1 MVAFDYNKA
10 FSRDIG
16 WVTESEQLL
25 LKDCCISIAGM
36 GGVGGSY
43 AVSLARLGI
52 GHFKIADFDV
62 FETHNFNR
70 QIGAFMST
78 IGKPKAEV
86 IKNMVLDINP
96 NAHVEVFSEGISADN
111 LQNFLQGSLIYVD
124 GLDFFCLKERELVF
138 KKAYEMHIPA
148 ITVAP
153 VGAGSV
159 TLSIHPKKMSFDQ
172 LFGLS
177 ETEDPL
183 KKQLKFGIGMTFN
196 TRHLKYLGDPNSVD
210 IKNKSVPSLICGI
223 QSATAAMTTEVLK
236 ILLNRGKVYW
246 APYITNYDPFINRYK
261 RSYMWFGKNN
271 PIFLLKN
278 FIANKIIQNSP

>member
-1 MVAFDYNKA
+1 
-10 FSRDIG
+10 
-16 WVTESEQLL
+16 
-25 LKDCCISIAGM
+25 M

-124 GLDFFCLKERELVF
+124 GLDFLFKRKRACF
-138 KKAYEMHIPA
+138 KKRRNAYPA

-159 TLSIHPKKMSFDQ
+159 TLSIHPKKMS
-172 LFGLS
+172 L
-177 ETEDPL
+177 
-183 KKQLKFGIGMTFN
+183 
-196 TRHLKYLGDPNSVD
+196 
-210 IKNKSVPSLICGI
+210 
-223 QSATAAMTTEVLK
+223 
-236 ILLNRGKVYW
+236 
-246 APYITNYDPFINRYK
+246 TNF
-261 RSYMWFGKNN
+261 WTV
-271 PIFLLKN
+271 
-278 FIANKIIQNSP
+278 